1 MFAMIP
7 SVTGGWLIIML
18 LIALFIGAFIG
29 LILMGLLA
37 GAKRLE
43 ECESCR
49 YAKFYSL
56 FMTGKYRV
64 CSKLWTSDLGTC
76 PAVKKGPL

>member
-7 SVTGGWLIIML
+7 QATGGWLIIML
-18 LIALFIGAFIG
+18 LIGLFSGAFIG

-37 GAKRLE
+37 GEKRLE

-49 YAKFYSL
+49 YFEFYSL
-56 FMTGKYRV
+56 VMTEGKCADCRNLWF
-64 CSKLWTSDLGTC
+64 SKSKR
-76 PAVKKGPL
+76 PADKKATF